1 MGVTKLGPDGLLYYA
16 VGGTA
21 TPSTVVNHIRDVT
34 VKTDPTKAD
43 TSSRDSI
50 MDTEETVGLKVSID
64 FEMLNRTDNAVLTA
78 LLVAAAAGTA
88 VALKTRDYSGG
99 RGWIGDFE
107 LSVENGQPYRGDQ
120 TYKFTATPSSKHGRV
135 PAWGTG

>member
-1 MGVTKLGPDGLLYYA
+1 MGVTKLGPDGILYYGA
-16 VGGTA
+16 SGS
-21 TPSTVVNHIRDVT
+21 TPSTVVQHIRDVT

-43 TSSRDSI
+43 TSSRDS
-50 MDTEETVGLKVSID
+50 MLDTEETVGLKVAID

-78 LLVAAAAGTA
+78 LLTAAAAGNA

-99 RGWIGDFE
+99 RGWLGDFE
-107 LSVENGQPYRGDQ
+107 LSVENGQPYRGEQ
-120 TYKFTATPSSKHGRV
+120 TYKFTATASSKSARV